1 MAEPVGSFGEF
12 DHSEEAWPW
21 AAYVERLE
29 SYFYVNNT
37 DERKKAAL
45 LS

>member
-1 MAEPVGSFGEF
+1 MAAPVGSLGEF
-12 DHSEEAWPW
+12 DHSKEAW
-21 AAYVERLE
+21 AYVERLE